1 VGAFALVR
9 LRRGP
14 LIETNPRETPLA
26 TQNKSIVSFAKL
38 TSGME
43 MPNLLD
49 VQLRAFQTLLQTEAA
64 IQEREDVGL
73 ERVFNEIFPIS
84 DVNGNFSLEFV
95 RYGLGEPKYDME
107 ECMERDMTYAA
118 PLKATLRLIVWEDG
132 GDDRR
137 PKDIIEKEVYLG
149 DLPLLTPLGTF
160 IINGA
165 ERVIVSQ
172 LHRSPGVVF
181 EETIHPNGSKLFN
194 ARIIPFRGSWVEFTV
209 DIHDVVAV
217 HIDKKKKFPASALL
231 RAVGYSRDADI
242 LSLFFQKQA
251 VELAVL
257 ERETVREGR
266 RGEVF
271 HGFLGEDVLDPD
283 SLEQGTARLF
293 RDVVLP
299 GTGEVIERGA
309 TLTAESY
316 TAFREAGLW
325 SLPVAPGQ
333 LLGRAGDEL
342 SAEIIGR
349 LQRAGI
355 ERVQAFRPGH
365 LGGSALRATLAKDP
379 TRGTLDALFAIHN
392 LLRPGTAPAPE
403 VWTEEE
409 FEEGAG
415 QVMHIGDFVRLWA
428 DEASQPAEPAP
439 REIQRS
445 TEERM
450 LRFAKERGIK
460 YVWESFR
467 EERTEKA
474 ARSGRVLV
482 FDLNR
487 ILQVYSAV
495 WRLLFQPRAAL
506 VVGSE
511 LNGKPSAASD
521 YGEYSEESLNKRYD
535 LGRVGRYKI
544 NQRLQTAFG
553 ALGFTAP
560 PAGMTALTAQ
570 DVLAILYQLVELH
583 EGRGQTDDIDH
594 LGNRRVRSVG
604 ELIANQFSV
613 GLSRMARLVRER
625 MSIVSDP
632 DKINIDD
639 LVNARTVSAVIQQ
652 FFGSSQ
658 LSQFMDQTNPLA
670 ELTHKRRLSA
680 LGPGGLTRERAGFEV
695 RDVHY
700 SHYGR
705 MCPIETPEGPNI
717 GLINSLTTF
726 SRINDLGFIET
737 PYRKVVRA
745 VARYPHKVKLQ
756 EAVRLVIGERNR
768 NYAKAGEEID
778 AVRGREV
785 FKAMI
790 TGAELAEDVRDW
802 SEVFPRLLAGE
813 ILQRDWDEE
822 FAALPVLAR
831 RGDRITEEIAQRI
844 TSQPVNLVRVVSRR
858 AGAEIRGV
866 APETIRNP
874 IALPVRVFAP
884 SDSALLAVPGTVL
897 TEEVVERLYQAQI
910 EGLAEAEVP
919 HDLPERVGLDY
930 SDGIPALPPESEVGR
945 VALVPAVILTHVTPV
960 VTTITAWLSAN
971 EEENAPVAQAN
982 APLTAENRFA
992 NEYVLCRERGD
1003 FPLLR
1008 PDEIDYMDVAP
1019 DQLVSVAAALIPF
1032 LEHDDANR
1040 ALMGSNMQR
1049 QGVPLLFPEAPLV
1062 GTGLEETV
1070 ARDSGAV
1077 VIARRGGTVVE
1088 VTADHIVVDTGV
1100 NTTSTDGEP
1109 LRRLAQFDRYRLK
1122 KYWRTNQDTAI
1133 NQRPLVHV
1141 GQQVG
1146 RGDILADGASTD
1158 RGELALGRNLL
1169 VAFMPWY
1176 GHNFEDAIVLSERL
1190 VKDDVYTSIHIQEL
1204 ELQVRDTKRGM
1215 EEITREIPNVAEES
1229 LIDLDERG
1237 VVRIG
1242 ARVKAGDILVGKI
1255 TPKGETELSPEEKLL
1270 TAIFGEKAKDVKD
1283 SSLKVPP
1290 GVEGTVID
1298 VKVFSRRI
1306 DDPLLEKEHG
1316 QKIGELRAFERAEIG
1331 RISEARDEE
1340 LKDMLRGKTVALFL
1354 KRGTVEPFLEEGT
1367 ELGDEVLK
1375 ELDLTEVDLTT
1386 LKVTDRETN
1395 ERLRRLI
1402 DEAKRRIERVR
1413 LRTEEQIDK
1422 VFQPDELP
1430 PGVVQLVKVYLAEK
1444 RKISVGDKMAGRHG
1458 NKGIIARI
1466 VPEEDMPFLPDGTPV
1481 DVCLNPL
1488 GVPSRMNVGQILE
1501 THLGWVARVLGFEAK
1516 TPVFQGASEDEIGVL
1531 LRLAGVKWAAQALQ
1545 VSGDAPEFD
1554 LEEAR
1559 AIIKALQSLPADDEP
1574 RPMRGIGRPMDRV
1587 FDAQILA
1594 SDLAQKLREVGR
1606 FLAAAAEEVL
1616 RDGDQTVE
1624 EAFPA
1629 IAAHARSGENLNAA
1643 VEEFMQRAGLTPG
1656 AKVKLR
1662 DGRSG
1667 TEFSSPVSVGEIY
1680 MLKLSHLVD
1689 DKIHARSIG
1698 PYSLV
1703 TQQPLAGKAQFGG
1716 QRFGEMEVWALE
1728 AYGAAHTL
1736 QEILTVKSDDVN
1748 GRSRVYEAIVKG
1760 ENLPEP
1766 GLPES
1771 FNVLVK
1777 ELQALGISVTLGN

>member
-1 VGAFALVR
+1 MQDR
-9 LRRGP
+9 
-14 LIETNPRETPLA
+14 
-26 TQNKSIVSFAKL
+26 SIVSFAKL

-43 MPNLLD
+43 LPNLLD
-49 VQLRAFQTLLQTEAA
+49 VQLRAFQTLLQTDAA
-64 IQEREDVGL
+64 AREREDVGL
-73 ERVFNEIFPIS
+73 ERVFNEIFPIA

-95 RYGLGEPKYDME
+95 RYTLGEPKYDME

-118 PLKATLRLIVWEDG
+118 PLKATLRLVVWEDVE
-132 GDDRR
+132 DERR

-149 DLPLLTPLGTF
+149 DLPVLTPLGTF

-181 EETIHPNGSKLFN
+181 EENTHPNGSKLFS
-194 ARIIPFRGSWVEFTV
+194 ARIIPFRGSWVEFTI
-209 DIHDVVAV
+209 DIHDVIHV
-217 HIDKKKKFPASALL
+217 HIDKKKKFPATALL
-231 RAVGYSRDADI
+231 RAVGYSRDAD
-242 LSLFFQKQA
+242 LLGLFFGRDSTD
-251 VELAVL
+251 LAAL
-257 ERETVREGR
+257 ERDATREGR

-271 HGFLGEDVLDPD
+271 HGFLAEDIPDPALLGD
-283 SLEQGTARLF
+283 EGPVLF
-293 RDVVLP
+293 RDVVLG
-299 GTGEVIERGA
+299 GTGEVLERGSP
-309 TLTAESY
+309 LTADGYASLR
-316 TAFREAGLW
+316 AAGVTQ
-325 SLPVAPGQ
+325 LPVLPGA
-333 LLGRAGDEL
+333 LLARAGEEL
-342 SAEIIGR
+342 NADLVGR

-355 ERVQAFRPGH
+355 ESIAIFRATGQ
-365 LGGSALRATLAKDP
+365 GGTTLRSTLAKDP
-379 TRGTLDALFAIHN
+379 TRGTLDSLFAIHN
-392 LLRPGTAPAPE
+392 LVRPGTAPAPE
-403 VWTEEE
+403 LWDEEE
-409 FEEGAG
+409 FASAGGRVAHIADFLAAWEE
-415 QVMHIGDFVRLWA
+415 R
-428 DEASQPAEPAP
+428 EAQGSDAVL
-439 REIQRS
+439 RDSQRS
-445 TEERM
+445 PEDRM
-450 LRFAKERGIK
+450 VRFAQESGIR

-467 EERTEKA
+467 DERGEKGSRA
-474 ARSGRVLV
+474 GRMMVYELSRV
-482 FDLNR
+482 V
-487 ILQVYSAV
+487 QVYTAV
-495 WRLLFQPRAAL
+495 WRLLFQPR
-506 VVGSE
+506 GS
-511 LNGKPSAASD
+511 LAVAGQLSPTAASTARSD
-521 YGEYSEESLNKRYD
+521 YSEYTEETLNKRYD
-535 LGRVGRYKI
+535 LGRVGRYKV
-544 NQRLQTAFG
+544 NQRLQADFE

-560 PAGMTALTAQ
+560 PAGMTALTSQ
-570 DVLAILYQLVELH
+570 DVLAILRQLVELH
-583 EGRGQTDDIDH
+583 EGRGDTDDIDH

-717 GLINSLTTF
+717 GLINSLTTY

-745 VARYPHKVKLQ
+745 VLRYPSRGRL
-756 EAVRLVIGERNR
+756 EESLRLVLGERVQTFV
-768 NYAKAGEEID
+768 KAGEEID
-778 AVRGREV
+778 AERGREV
-785 FKAMI
+785 FRTMI
-790 TGAELAEDVRDW
+790 VGAELAEDVRDW
-802 SEVFPRLLAGE
+802 SAVFPRMLAAE
-813 ILQRDWDEE
+813 IPQGDWEQE
-822 FAALPVLAR
+822 VAALPLLAR
-831 RGDRITEEIAQRI
+831 RGDRITEELAGRIAA
-844 TSQPVNLVRVVSRR
+844 QPVNLVRVVSRR
-858 AGAEIRGV
+858 AGAAVRGV
-866 APETIRNP
+866 APEAIRNP
-874 IALPVRVFAP
+874 MSLAVRVFQP
-884 SDSALLAVPGTVL
+884 RSAAVLAVPGMVV
-897 TEEVVERLYQAQI
+897 TEEVAQRLHELQM
-910 EGLAEAEVP
+910 EGLGTTEGFVDGE
-919 HDLPERVGLDY
+919 ERVGIDY
-930 SDGIPALPPESEVGR
+930 TRGVPALQPDSDVARIALAGDVEV
-945 VALVPAVILTHVTPV
+945 THVTPV
-960 VTTITAWLSAN
+960 VTRITAWLSAN
-971 EEENAPVAQAN
+971 EEETARIAQAN
-982 APLTAENRFA
+982 APITAGGTFENEF
-992 NEYVLCRERGD
+992 VLCRERGD

-1008 PDEIDYMDVAP
+1008 PDEIDFMDVAP
-1019 DQLVSVAAALIPF
+1019 DQLVSAAAALIPF

-1049 QGVPLLFPEAPLV
+1049 QAVPLLFPDAPLV
-1062 GTGLEETV
+1062 GTGLESV
-1070 ARDSGAV
+1070 AARDSGAV
-1077 VIARRGGTVVE
+1077 VIARRAGVVQE
-1088 VTADHIVVDTGV
+1088 VTADHIVIDTGGADTRV
-1100 NTTSTDGEP
+1100 SDEP
-1109 LRRLAQFDRYRLK
+1109 LRRLAQFDRYRMK

-1133 NQRPLVHV
+1133 NQRPVV
-1141 GQQVG
+1141 RRGQQVTKG
-1146 RGDILADGASTD
+1146 QVLADGASTD
-1158 RGELALGRNLL
+1158 HGELALGQNLL

-1229 LIDLDERG
+1229 LLDLDERG
-1237 VVRIG
+1237 ITRIG

-1298 VKVFSRRI
+1298 VKIFSRRI
-1306 DDPLLEKEHG
+1306 DDPVLEKEHG
-1316 QKIGELRAFERAEIG
+1316 EKIGELRTFERSEIA
-1331 RISEARDEE
+1331 RISDARDEE
-1340 LKDMLRGKTVALFL
+1340 LREMIRGQAVALFL
-1354 KRGTVEPFLEEGT
+1354 KRGTVEPFLNEGT
-1367 ELGDEVLK
+1367 ELSDEVVDGLNFTD
-1375 ELDLTEVDLTT
+1375 LDLVT
-1386 LKVTDRETN
+1386 LKTADRQTN
-1395 ERLRRLI
+1395 ERLRLVV
-1402 DEAKRRIERVR
+1402 DEAKTRIDRVR
-1413 LRTEEQIDK
+1413 QRTEEQIDK

-1501 THLGWVARVLGFEAK
+1501 THLGWAARVLGFEAK
-1516 TPVFQGASEDEIGVL
+1516 TPVFQGASEDEIGSL
-1531 LRLAGVKWAAQALQ
+1531 IRLAGAQWAGQALGVAAQPPSFGVDDLRALASAARSAE
-1545 VSGDAPEFD
+1545 VASEGEPLPE
-1554 LEEAR
+1554 
-1559 AIIKALQSLPADDEP
+1559 Q
-1574 RPMRGIGRPMDRV
+1574 GIGRSIDR
-1587 FDAQILA
+1587 LLGA
-1594 SDLAQKLREVGR
+1594 SGTSAEVADKLRQLGEYLLSAARQLAKQGGKPMETMFPAAAV
-1606 FLAAAAEEVL
+1606 LAASP
-1616 RDGDQTVE
+1616 DGQ
-1624 EAFPA
+1624 
-1629 IAAHARSGENLNAA
+1629 GLNAA
-1643 VEEFMQRAGLTPG
+1643 LEEHMLRAGLLPG
-1656 AKVKLR
+1656 GKVKIR

-1667 TEFSSPVSVGEIY
+1667 REFKSPVTVGAIY

-1777 ELQALGISVTLGN
+1777 ELQALGISVTLGS